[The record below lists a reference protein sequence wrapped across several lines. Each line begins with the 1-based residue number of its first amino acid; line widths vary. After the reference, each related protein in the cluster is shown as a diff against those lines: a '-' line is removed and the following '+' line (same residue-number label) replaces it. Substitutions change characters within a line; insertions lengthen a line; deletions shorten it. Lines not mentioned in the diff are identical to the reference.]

1 MTRNYKIKDHIMT
14 QNQAIMDHLRAGRSL
29 TPLDAFDRFGTLRL
43 GARIYEL
50 NGHLPAGEYIR
61 SELVTV
67 RNREGEKK
75 RVARYWLEGA
85 F

>member
-1 MTRNYKIKDHIMT
+1 MT
-14 QNQAIMDHLRAGRSL
+14 QNQAIIEHLKAGRSL
-29 TPLDAFDRFGTLRL
+29 TPLDAFHKFGTLRL

-50 NGHLPAGEYIR
+50 NDTLPAGEYIR

-67 RNREGEKK
+67 RNREGERK
-75 RVARYWLEGA
+75 RVARYWLDKA

>member
-1 MTRNYKIKDHIMT
+1 MKTYKIRGNIMT
-14 QNQAIMDHLRAGRSL
+14 QNEAIMDHLRAGRSL
-29 TPLDAFDRFGTLRL
+29 TPLDAFHKYGTLRL

-50 NGHLPAGEYIR
+50 NGHLPAGQYIR

-67 RNREGEKK
+67 NNGQGERK
-75 RVARYWLEGA
+75 RVARYWLERG